1 MGCPVIG
8 PARRRFVRQHG
19 QAMVEFL
26 VAAMFVLIPLFIAVT
41 ALAKLADVQHT
52 TTMAARYA
60 AWERTVW
67 YEPSATGFNTLHDP
81 NQKSSEE
88 INNEIALRLIHDR
101 QAGAVIR
108 ATDRNATAFDNGS
121 DPLWQD
127 HAGTR
132 YLDNRSQIEGD
143 IAAVKPD
150 TDIAGAVIDTLH
162 NVSVKGLVN
171 FVPPLPVESLA
182 VADVSIDRVA
192 KNSAAYQRLWSGTPW
207 QGIAFT
213 ASGAIL
219 SNTWAANARSGTRA
233 MVEKMVPTAQG
244 LGAPITAARLA
255 MLPWDGATATI
266 EVGKV
271 SVDQVPDDR
280 LK

>member
-1 MGCPVIG
+1 MGRPVTRQT
-8 PARRRFVRQHG
+8 ASKARQHG

-26 VAAMFVLIPLFIAVT
+26 AAALFVLIPLFIAVT
-41 ALAKLADVQHT
+41 ALAKLGDVQHT

-67 YEPSATGFNTLHDP
+67 YEPSANEFNTMHSA
-81 NQKSSEE
+81 NQKSARD
-88 INNEIALRLIHDR
+88 IDNEVAMRLIHDR
-101 QAGAVIR
+101 QRDAVIR
-108 ATDRNATAFDNGS
+108 ATDRSATALDNGS

-132 YLDNRSQIEGD
+132 YLDTRAQVHAPIT
-143 IAAVKPD
+143 AAVPD
-150 TDIAGAVIDTLH
+150 TDVAGAAIDTLQH
-162 NVSVKGLVN
+162 VSVKGLVN

-182 VADVSIDRVA
+182 VAEVSIDQVA
-192 KNSAAYQRLWSGTPW
+192 RNSDAYRRLWNRNPW
-207 QGIAFT
+207 QGMAFT

-219 SNTWAANARSGTRA
+219 SNTWAANARSGTHA
-233 MVEKMVPTAQG
+233 MVKKMVPTAQG
-244 LGAPITAARLA
+244 LGAPVTAAKVA

-266 EVGKV
+266 EVGKI
-271 SVDQVPDDR
+271 SVDQVPADR